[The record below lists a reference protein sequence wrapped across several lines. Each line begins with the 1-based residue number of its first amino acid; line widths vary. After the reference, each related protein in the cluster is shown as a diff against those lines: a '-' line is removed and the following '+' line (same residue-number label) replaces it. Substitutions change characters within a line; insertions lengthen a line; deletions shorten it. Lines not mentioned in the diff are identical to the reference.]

1 MQSVLQAVRAW
12 RVQRRVLAQARE
24 LEPEL
29 KLVQVRA
36 QRLAPGPGL
45 EPGLEPGPEPVRV
58 LELESAQVRA
68 QGALPVWRAAVQIV
82 MQQE

>member
-1 MQSVLQAVRAW
+1 MRAW
-12 RVQRRVLAQARE
+12 RVQRQELAPGRQMAQ
-24 LEPEL
+24 

-45 EPGLEPGPEPVRV
+45 EPDLEPGPEPVRV

-68 QGALPVWRAAVQIV
+68 QGALPVWRSAMQIAVR
-82 MQQE
+82 QE

>member
-1 MQSVLQAVRAW
+1 MQAVRAW
-12 RVQRRVLAQARE
+12 RVQRRVLAPGRE
-24 LEPEL
+24 REL
-29 KLVQVRA
+29 KLVLVRT

>member
-1 MQSVLQAVRAW
+1 MQAVRAW

-36 QRLAPGPGL
+36 QRLAP
-45 EPGLEPGPEPVRV
+45 EPGPEPGPEPVRV

-68 QGALPVWRAAVQIV
+68 QGALPVWRAAMQMAVQIV
-82 MQQE
+82 VRQE

>member
-1 MQSVLQAVRAW
+1 MQAVRAW
-12 RVQRRVLAQARE
+12 RVQRRVLAPGRE

-45 EPGLEPGPEPVRV
+45 EPDLEPGPEPVRV

-68 QGALPVWRAAVQIV
+68 QGALPVWRSAMQIAVR
-82 MQQE
+82 QE